1 MNRRDVIARGLTA
14 SALAV
19 ALPSPGA
26 MAAPGEKS
34 NVAVQF
40 AKTLSDH
47 DIEAFAALL
56 SPNYV
61 NHQFSA
67 ASPRPPAGLS
77 TKALTVN
84 LFHARLNGMAN
95 LKVVA
100 DKIVVNGN
108 SCAANFIYEGTHT
121 GMYMGVPPTG
131 KHLRFSSCDIFRV
144 EHGLIVEHWGM
155 GDIAGLMAQLKG

>member
-1 MNRRDVIARGLTA
+1 MAD
-14 SALAV
+14 
-19 ALPSPGA
+19 PG
-26 MAAPGEKS
+26 MKS

-47 DIEAFAALL
+47 DIEAFAALF
-56 SPNYV
+56 SPVYV

-77 TKALTVN
+77 AKALTVN

-100 DKIVVNGN
+100 DKIVVDGD

-121 GMYMGVPPTG
+121 GLYMGVPPTG

>member
-1 MNRRDVIARGLTA
+1 MNRRDLIARGLTA
-14 SALAV
+14 SALAFASPLPV
-19 ALPSPGA
+19 ALA
-26 MAAPGEKS
+26 DPGEKA
-34 NVAVQF
+34 NVAAQF

-67 ASPRPPAGLS
+67 ASPRAPAGLS
-77 TKALTVN
+77 AKTLTVN
-84 LFHARLNGMAN
+84 LFQARLKGMAN

-100 DKIVVNGN
+100 DKIVVNN
-108 SCAANFIYEGTHT
+108 DSCAANFIYEGTHT
-121 GMYMGVPPTG
+121 GDYMGVPPTG
-131 KHLRFSSCDIFRV
+131 KNLRFSSCDIFRV

>member
-1 MNRRDVIARGLTA
+1 MNRRDLITRGLTA

-19 ALPSPGA
+19 ALPVSSA
-26 MAAPGEKS
+26 MASSGDES

-47 DIEAFAALL
+47 DIDAFAALL

-67 ASPRPPAGLS
+67 ASPPPAGVS
-77 TKALTVN
+77 TKSLTVK
-84 LFHARLNGMAN
+84 LFHARLDGMAD

-100 DKIVVNGN
+100 DKIVTKGD
-108 SCAANFIYEGTHT
+108 SCAANFVYEGTHT
-121 GMYMGVPPTG
+121 GVYMGVPPTG

-144 EHGLIVEHWGM
+144 ENGLIVEHWGM